1 MTEACQAG
9 YTGRPAPCQT
19 GPRHGF
25 HQCGMKL
32 TGSDT
37 VSPDISTHDLC
48 MLATA
53 LCLYAAL

>member
-1 MTEACQAG
+1 MTEACQAV
-9 YTGRPAPCQT
+9 YTGRPAPFHT
-19 GPRHGF
+19 GPRPGF
-25 HQCGMKL
+25 HQCGMTL

-37 VSPDISTHDLC
+37 VSPDLSAHDLD

>member
-1 MTEACQAG
+1 MTDACQAV
-9 YTGRPAPCQT
+9 YTGRPAPFQT

-25 HQCGMKL
+25 HQCEMTL

-37 VSPDISTHDLC
+37 VSPDLLAHDLD